1 MLLTRHAE
9 ERLVKRLAKRRKL
22 ERVYSELWAFLDRSR
37 RIDINER
44 VVIFTDGRKSLV
56 CARLD
61 CERLSLEEIKER
73 VEGLKGTYRCV
84 FPDKRLVR
92 ETSPLKFLSEIPDG
106 VYCFYFNREKR
117 SLYIG
122 SEEPLLAI
130 TLRPAKRNE
139 RAEFVSTQK
148 REFQSRP
155 RPTLKGKE
163 FQEKT
168 REEQR

>member
-61 CERLSLEEIKER
+61 CERLRLDEIRER
-73 VEGLKGTYRCV
+73 VKELKGTYRCV
-84 FPDKRLVR
+84 FPDKRLAR
-92 ETSPLKFLSEIPDG
+92 ETSSLKFLSEIPDG
-106 VYCFYFNREKR
+106 IYCFYLNREKR
-117 SLYIG
+117 NLYIG

-130 TLRPAKRNE
+130 TLRPAKRRE
-139 RAEFVSTQK
+139 REKVN
-148 REFQSRP
+148 RESSE
-155 RPTLKGKE
+155 T
-163 FQEKT
+163 
-168 REEQR
+168 

>member
-22 ERVYSELWAFLDRSR
+22 GRVYSELWAFFDRSR
-37 RIDINER
+37 RIDVNER

-73 VEGLKGTYRCV
+73 VEGLKGTYRCI
-84 FPDKRLVR
+84 FPDKKLAR
-92 ETSPLKFLSEIPDG
+92 ETSPVKFLSEIPDG
-106 VYCFYFNREKR
+106 VYCFYLNREKR

-130 TLRPAKRNE
+130 TLRPAKRRE
-139 RAEFVSTQK
+139 RENIGET
-148 REFQSRP
+148 
-155 RPTLKGKE
+155 
-163 FQEKT
+163 
-168 REEQR
+168 